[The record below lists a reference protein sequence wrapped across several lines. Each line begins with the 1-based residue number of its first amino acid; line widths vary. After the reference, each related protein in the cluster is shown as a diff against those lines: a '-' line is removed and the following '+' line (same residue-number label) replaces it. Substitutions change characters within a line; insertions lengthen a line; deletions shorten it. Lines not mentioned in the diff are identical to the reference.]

1 MSWFWSLVTEE
12 MAGSLTE
19 LKNFERGTD
28 LVGEG
33 HLGPEEKREEAGDV
47 STGCAAVA
55 SWRWSSTCELR
66 RRFQQAAPQL
76 PGPPSSTGAAQVLHP
91 STGLQ
96 GRCRDRKDRDDTHTP
111 G

>member
-12 MAGSLTE
+12 MAGSPTAPR
-19 LKNFERGTD
+19 NFERGTD

-33 HLGPEEKREEAGDV
+33 HLGPEEKQEEAGDV

-55 SWRWSSTCELR
+55 SWRWSSTGELR
-66 RRFQQAAPQL
+66 RRFQQAAPRL

-91 STGLQ
+91 STGFKVDA
-96 GRCRDRKDRDDTHTP
+96 GTEKTREDIHTP